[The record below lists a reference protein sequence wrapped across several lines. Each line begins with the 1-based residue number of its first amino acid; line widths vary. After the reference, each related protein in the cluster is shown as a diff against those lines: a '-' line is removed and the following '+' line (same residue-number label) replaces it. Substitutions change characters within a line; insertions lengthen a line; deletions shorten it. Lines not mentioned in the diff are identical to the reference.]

1 MPEGVNPLFEPLR
14 RETDQT
20 GLELRKSFQGK
31 ALRILSAESIV
42 TKRVALAEL
51 SSEFEL
57 WRPKELTLGI
67 ERSTAGRFSFLG
79 RKSQGFVG
87 FLGSGRPT
95 RCALCSKR
103 DFWSASAT
111 FKVAPESAEKR
122 SRTL

>member
-95 RCALCSKR
+95 RCVLCSKR